1 MIYSLLSNTLAGELV
16 KVDWYERHR
25 ACVWLGPM
33 TIGELVAT
41 PSREKGMG
49 GSNRG
54 RYSNPAMDAKLEEAM
69 RTVDDKKR
77 EALLQEAS
85 RLVRTDFGI
94 LPLHFELSVWAMR
107 KDLTYQARAD
117 QATLAQFV
125 KPTTVTR

>member
-1 MIYSLLSNTLAGELV
+1 MSNPLRALA
-16 KVDWYERHR
+16 
-25 ACVWLGPM
+25 
-33 TIGELVAT
+33 AT

-49 GSNRG
+49 GTNRG

-85 RLVRTDFGI
+85 RLVRADYGM
-94 LPLHFELSVWAMR
+94 LPLQFELSVWAMR
-107 KDLTYQARAD
+107 RDLSYAGRAD

-125 KPTTVTR
+125 RPNTVTR